1 MVTPNKC
8 YEDYSKEDEGE
19 LLAVILDTSFNPKL
33 VNSNTVPQLLD
44 SVVTFCNGH
53 LLNSSKN
60 QLVVVACHPHTAK
73 LVYPSANASIQ
84 NTRPVDGQMEVLAY
98 SSQVG
103 TIQYLLNTFER
114 HFPPIGAGEASER
127 QRPSNSIGLQV
138 IRDGLK
144 EVVTSWHG
152 VYNTEPL
159 LTGGMSLALC
169 YIAKKI
175 SANPLN
181 KLHGRLLVI
190 RSSRESAH
198 QYLNLMNVF
207 FAAQRKG
214 IVVDSCVVETDCGLL
229 QQGADI
235 TGGSY
240 LKVPSMSGLLEYL
253 LWVFLPSKTL
263 RSRLVLPKA
272 DVVDYRTACF
282 CHRNLVEVGYVC
294 SVCLSIFCTFAP
306 ICSTCRTHFKFMGSL
321 PTLLRQKTKN
331 KELQAPLM

>member
-1 MVTPNKC
+1 MN
-8 YEDYSKEDEGE
+8 
-19 LLAVILDTSFNPKL
+19 IRN
-33 VNSNTVPQLLD
+33 
-44 SVVTFCNGH
+44 
-53 LLNSSKN
+53 
-60 QLVVVACHPHTAK
+60 
-73 LVYPSANASIQ
+73 
-84 NTRPVDGQMEVLAY
+84 VL
-98 SSQVG
+98 
-103 TIQYLLNTFER
+103 
-114 HFPPIGAGEASER
+114 
-127 QRPSNSIGLQV
+127 LQV

-144 EVVTSWHG
+144 EVVTSWQG

-169 YIAKKI
+169 YIAKKMAN
-175 SANPLN
+175 SALN
-181 KLHGRLLVI
+181 KIHGRLLVV

-198 QYLNLMNVF
+198 QYLNFMNVF

-214 IVVDSCVVETDCGLL
+214 VVVDSCVVETDCGLL

-263 RSRLVLPKA
+263 RSRLVLPKP

-294 SVCLSIFCTFAP
+294 SVCLSIFCVFAP
-306 ICSTCRTHFKFMGSL
+306 ICSTCHTQFKFMGSL
-321 PTLLRQKTKN
+321 PSLLQRKN
-331 KELQAPLM
+331 KNKALQAPLM